1 MFKVASGG
9 RFVATIILLGVA
21 VISPSISTSAKSPK
35 IDFDLIYR
43 AAQLSNQAYDGKS
56 KIIANLKGRSARVAT
71 PGTADVQYFIG
82 YNDKQKL
89 QGISVRGTANDKNWS
104 LNKDTEIVRD
114 KKAGILMHRGFRTA
128 ARTIYQDVKSRLK
141 PGYRTYI
148 TGHSLGGA
156 IAAILGIYL
165 QKDGVKIAGIY
176 TFGQPKFTDAAGA
189 KSYENLP
196 LLRAVYQN
204 DAVALLP
211 DNDGQGNK
219 SFAHIGAA
227 VNLLTGPYYA
237 YASAAQTLQFSQG
250 SFGKFMS
257 QVSLPDHK
265 MKWYL
270 QNLRDKLK
278 GAKRVNF
285 KDREQYIVRHK
296 YGSGVDT
303 APVKRQYNFNHHN

>member
-1 MFKVASGG
+1 MFKVASCG

-21 VISPSISTSAKSPK
+21 VISHSISTSAKSPN
-35 IDFDLIYR
+35 IDFDILYR

-56 KIIANLKGRSARVAT
+56 KIIADLNGKSAKVAT

-114 KKAGILMHRGFRTA
+114 KKAGILMHRGFRIA

-189 KSYENLP
+189 KTYENLP

-237 YASAAQTLQFSQG
+237 YAPAAQTLKFSQG

-270 QNLRDKLK
+270 QSLRDKLK
-278 GAKRVNF
+278 GAKRVSF
-285 KDREQYIVRHK
+285 EDREQYIVRHK

-303 APVKRQYNFNHHN
+303 APVKRQFNFNQHN